1 MKTIDLEQELQG
13 PAGKEQS
20 LKVLV
25 VDDSP
30 VYHKLVADAL
40 FYQPY
45 SILRA
50 ESGREALDL
59 FVKHSPPIVI
69 TDWMMPDLSGPDLC
83 KRIRTESRDRYTY
96 IIMLTS
102 MSDNESLLKGL
113 EAGAD
118 EFLTKPFDPAE
129 LQARMGVGRRIVQL
143 HRQVDAKNRQIEES
157 SRIDPVTG
165 LPNHRAIQ
173 EWATWQ
179 LMSAAQNG
187 FSAWLVLADVDSFGQ
202 INEQFGRE
210 AGDAVLKEF
219 SRIIKDSSL
228 PADIIG
234 RAGDDELICL
244 LTHVSKSYIAA
255 AIERYRTRF
264 AEHEFRFGE
273 KILTATASFGA
284 IGFEGDQAPSFESLV
299 LDAETALNAAK
310 IAGGNQ
316 YSIATKVKTIS
327 GV

>member
-1 MKTIDLEQELQG
+1 MSTTDLEQELEG
-13 PAGKEQS
+13 PAGREQS
-20 LKVLV
+20 LEVLV

-30 VYHKLVADAL
+30 VYHKLVSDAL
-40 FYQPY
+40 SYQPY

-50 ESGREALDL
+50 ESGQEALDL
-59 FVKHSPPIVI
+59 FAKHSPPIVI

-83 KRIRTESRDRYTY
+83 KRIRTESRSRYTY
-96 IIMLTS
+96 IILLTS

-143 HRQVDAKNRQIEES
+143 HRQVDAKDRLIEES
-157 SRIDPVTG
+157 SRIDPVTE

-179 LMSAAQNG
+179 LKAAAQNG
-187 FSAWLVLADVDSFGQ
+187 FSVWIVLADVDSFGQ
-202 INEQFGRE
+202 INEHFGRE
-210 AGDAVLKEF
+210 AGDTVLKDF
-219 SRIIKDSSL
+219 SQIVKDTSL
-228 PADIIG
+228 PADIVG
-234 RAGDDELICL
+234 RVGDDELICL
-244 LTHVSKSYIAA
+244 LTHVSKAYVAA
-255 AIERYRTRF
+255 AIQRYRTRF

-284 IGFEGDQAPSFESLV
+284 IGFEGDEAPPFERL
-299 LDAETALNAAK
+299 LLEAETALNTAK
-310 IAGGNQ
+310 KAGGNQ
-316 YSIATKVKTIS
+316 YRVVTTLKTIS
-327 GV
+327 GA